1 MPTKEEQRIFSELI
15 QNIVNQKNISYM
27 EAVVHHCELTG
38 FEVEL
43 AASLLT
49 APIKAKIGDEAQEL
63 NMMKKVNKLPI

>member
-15 QNIVNQKNISYM
+15 QSIVSEKRLTYI
-27 EAVVHHCELTG
+27 EAVVHHCEMTG

>member
-1 MPTKEEQRIFSELI
+1 MPTKEEQRKFSELI
-15 QNIVNQKNISYM
+15 QEIVEHKKMSYM

-38 FEVEL
+38 FEVEM

-49 APIKAKIGDEAQEL
+49 APIKAKIGDEAQDL